1 MDIKHNIEIE
11 LYDTDYVLFK
21 DGKPVEP
28 LDIIYGIS
36 SMQEVLDDGFKL
48 EDGEQFIKMTELP
61 VEWQEKYKEALK
73 EIYLGQ
79 LAQHVPNSYL

>member
-1 MDIKHNIEIE
+1 MEIE

-61 VEWQEKYKEALK
+61 VEWQEKYKESLK
-73 EIYLGQ
+73 DIYLGQ

>member
-1 MDIKHNIEIE
+1 MEIE

-21 DGKPVEP
+21 DGKPVES
-28 LDIIYGIS
+28 LDIIYGK
-36 SMQEVLDDGFKL
+36 DYDGFEL
-48 EDGEQFIKMTELP
+48 EEGEEFIKMTELP

-79 LAQHVPNSYL
+79 LAQHIPNSYL

>member
-1 MDIKHNIEIE
+1 MEIE

-21 DGKPVEP
+21 DGKPVES
-28 LDIIYGIS
+28 LYIIYGK
-36 SMQEVLDDGFKL
+36 DYDGFEL
-48 EDGEQFIKMTELP
+48 EEGEEFIKMTELP

-79 LAQHVPNSYL
+79 LAQHIPNSYL